1 MVQGKCHIAFVTFIL
16 PLILK
21 DIKAASKLP
30 LQAATLELA
39 VGSDEELE
47 ADETTSDSGG
57 FTKALGRLEKEV
69 SMRDDMAERMEAA
82 LKSRAVPDQV
92 QLDKRLESLE
102 SLLREDIKQ
111 HSKLSTSID
120 NLREVL
126 AKNNV
131 ELDSEQVKELAKEIS
146 SSQNGQ
152 ISDISTAVTAIRSEM
167 AQAATLAVVQD
178 KVDSMNSLM
187 DQVHSVALKV
197 DHKVNE
203 VKSKVISVSDAT
215 NKEMTQMRKNSD
227 DSLKMFGEM
236 LSSLR
241 NIETSTPSPT
251 QPSSTSPNNQPQPS
265 GPPGVPK
272 RKGIMFT
279 SSIALD
285 TDIQRYKDELNAEL
299 KIIPTYYIQENRSA
313 RDPDA
318 YLGCMVNQ
326 HLRGKSGYNFA
337 LLATGTNNIT
347 DLATD
352 TSPVT
357 TLFSEVSGQS
367 TILFDV
373 AESLVKEMNIDVFIV
388 D

>member
-1 MVQGKCHIAFVTFIL
+1 MEDFKIPRVTTSTKTNYGNVTVTIWPNPKTTHPKAMVQGKCHIAFVTFIL

-69 SMRDDMAERMEAA
+69 LSMRDDMAERMEAA

-126 AKNNV
+126 AKNSV
-131 ELDSEQVKELAKEIS
+131 ELDSEQVKKLAKEIS

-152 ISDISTAVTAIRSEM
+152 MSDISTAVTAIRSEM

-203 VKSKVISVSDAT
+203 VKSQVISVSDAT
-215 NKEMTQMRKNSD
+215 NKELTQMRKN
-227 DSLKMFGEM
+227 
-236 LSSLR
+236 
-241 NIETSTPSPT
+241 
-251 QPSSTSPNNQPQPS
+251 
-265 GPPGVPK
+265 
-272 RKGIMFT
+272 
-279 SSIALD
+279 
-285 TDIQRYKDELNAEL
+285 
-299 KIIPTYYIQENRSA
+299 
-313 RDPDA
+313 
-318 YLGCMVNQ
+318 
-326 HLRGKSGYNFA
+326 
-337 LLATGTNNIT
+337 
-347 DLATD
+347 
-352 TSPVT
+352 
-357 TLFSEVSGQS
+357 
-367 TILFDV
+367 
-373 AESLVKEMNIDVFIV
+373 
-388 D
+388 